1 MPQSNFGFAPGLT
14 ISGKKAGATIV
25 PPARETNE
33 ALAFLEIQLQAK
45 LKLAR
50 IVGRGRTAVVMA
62 VARPLAKRIHVIDE
76 WRRGRFVKA
85 IKEIEAFRDDV
96 ESHPLTKPHRAAQ
109 THVER
114 NEPVREAHVA
124 RKISGR
130 KLTVR
135 DQRRATQGTG
145 NTQQSVTRH

>member
-1 MPQSNFGFAPGLT
+1 MPQSNCGFAPGLA
-14 ISGKKAGATIV
+14 ILGKKAGATIV
-25 PPARETNE
+25 PPATETNE
-33 ALAFLEIQLQAK
+33 ALALEIQLQTK

-50 IVGRGRTAVVMA
+50 IVGRRRTAVVMA
-62 VARPLAKRIHVIDE
+62 VARPLAKCIHVIDE
-76 WRRGRFVKA
+76 WRRGRLVKA

-114 NEPVREAHVA
+114 NKPVREAHVA